1 MRAMVSPS
9 ASADALLEKA
19 RRVARDVLAPNANTV
34 DDSERVPHQ
43 NLRALAEEGLF
54 ALAVPTAHGGA
65 GAPPRVLRRFHGI
78 LAEACGTTAFVSIQ
92 HATACTQ
99 ITRSPSESLRARLLP
114 RMARGDLMGAPA
126 FSHLR
131 RPGPPA
137 VRVTEEPD
145 ALVFDGVAPWVT
157 GWGAIGLITLGG
169 TLPDGRFLHAA
180 LVLDDTP
187 GIKAWPPMRLAT
199 MSASATVSLT
209 LSRARVPL
217 DHLLFVTT
225 PEEARAADAAGTLNQ
240 AACSL
245 GAATAAA
252 SLLRAR
258 ADEDPTVTPFAEAL
272 RAQIDACWSDLETW
286 ADRPDDP
293 AFPASALAVRAH
305 AIELGIRAATA
316 AIVATGG
323 TALKRDR
330 DAQRIYREA
339 ALYAVAPQTSALR
352 RATLTRL
359 LEPHR
364 A

>member
-1 MRAMVSPS
+1 MTAPS
-9 ASADALLEKA
+9 VSADALLEKA
-19 RRVARDVLAPNANTV
+19 RRIARDVLAPNANAA
-34 DDSERVPHQ
+34 DESERLPHQ
-43 NLRALAEEGLF
+43 NLRALADEGLYG
-54 ALAVPTAHGGA
+54 LAVPTAYGGA
-65 GAPPRVLRRFHGI
+65 GVPPRVLRRFHGI

-99 ITRSPSESLRARLLP
+99 IAKSPSEALRARLLP
-114 RMARGDLMGAPA
+114 KMARGDLMGAPA

-137 VRVTEEPD
+137 VRVIEENGH
-145 ALVFDGVAPWVT
+145 LVFDGVAPWVT
-157 GWGAIGLITLGG
+157 GWGAIGLVTLGG
-169 TLPDGRFLHAA
+169 TLPDGRFLYAA

-187 GIKAWPPMRLAT
+187 GVKAWPPMRLAT

-209 LSRARVPL
+209 LSRARVPR
-217 DHLLFVTT
+217 DHELFVQT

-252 SLLRAR
+252 TLIRSRAGEDASLA
-258 ADEDPTVTPFAEAL
+258 PFADAL
-272 RAQIDACWSDLETW
+272 SAEIETSWTDIETW
-286 ADRPDDP
+286 AGRPEDP
-293 AFPASALAVRAH
+293 AFPASALATRAH
-305 AIELGIRAATA
+305 AIDLGIRAATA

-339 ALYAVAPQTSALR
+339 ALYAVAPQTAALR

-359 LEPHR
+359 IDARSLSR
-364 A
+364 